1 MCCPADSINESKENA
16 MKRHA
21 RIFATLGIAMLAT
34 FAQGTRAAEP
44 KSPDAVKNALRVLA
58 YVQDD
63 MARKLPTHAY
73 ARLPHENQEFQEAS
87 QAMRDAV
94 AMDPADFRAKVEAA
108 LGKATKAASNVA
120 EVSASDDEAKI
131 TAAVKSVDTA
141 LKDLN
146 ALFPESL
153 RPVPGQ
159 LGSGPG
165 RGAGG
170 PPPGL
175 R

>member
-1 MCCPADSINESKENA
+1 MN
-16 MKRHA
+16 RHF
-21 RIFATLGIAMLAT
+21 RILAVLGASLFALL
-34 FAQGTRAAEP
+34 AQGTRAAEP
-44 KSPDAVKNALRVLA
+44 KSPDAVKNALRILA

-87 QAMRDAV
+87 VAMHDAV
-94 AMDPADFRAKVEAA
+94 AGDAPEFRAKTEAA
-108 LGKATKAASNVA
+108 LGKATKAASTVA
-120 EVSASDDEAKI
+120 EVSASNDEAKI
-131 TAAVKSVDTA
+131 TAAVKAVDAA
-141 LKDLN
+141 LQELN
-146 ALFPESL
+146 ALFPQNL

-165 RGAGG
+165 KGPGG